1 MTTMSSTFPSPPY
14 ADKIQ
19 KCVFRVRA
27 ARRPPAAASTFN
39 DVYVRRDGA
48 VLCNFGGSEQNN
60 DVHMV
65 VAVAAG
71 SMAGHGET
79 G

>member
-1 MTTMSSTFPSPPY
+1 MSTNFRSVFLGFVRLDDRRQRLPPT
-14 ADKIQ
+14 I
-19 KCVFRVRA
+19 
-27 ARRPPAAASTFN
+27 
-39 DVYVRRDGA
+39 YVRRDGA
-48 VLCNFGGSEQNN
+48 VLCNLGGSQQNN